1 MQSEAEAIFKR
12 CIDREINTL
21 FVLPTPEIR
30 DRFLKEVSVCLVSHV
45 APSLRAYAVRHEVL
59 RRVQRGAR
67 RSVQRR
73 GGEGLRETE

>member
-30 DRFLKEVSVCLVSHV
+30 DRFLKEVIMCLACHV
-45 APSLRAYAVRHEVL
+45 APSLRAYAVRPEVL
-59 RRVQRGAR
+59 RRVQHGVR
-67 RSVQRR
+67 RRVQRG
-73 GGEGLRETE
+73 GGEGLREAE